1 MNIIKVKDR
10 QYETKFKIDDRVIAN
25 GYCGVLV
32 LDSVDEMLT
41 ELTNKL
47 HWFTVSEDYL
57 NGLAKTNNGESYSD
71 DEIELI

>member
-1 MNIIKVKDR
+1 MNLIKVKNH
-10 QYETKFKIDDRVIAN
+10 QYETEFNVGDRVTAYN
-25 GYCGVLV
+25 YCGVLV

-57 NGLAKTNNGESYSD
+57 NYLVKTNNGESYSD